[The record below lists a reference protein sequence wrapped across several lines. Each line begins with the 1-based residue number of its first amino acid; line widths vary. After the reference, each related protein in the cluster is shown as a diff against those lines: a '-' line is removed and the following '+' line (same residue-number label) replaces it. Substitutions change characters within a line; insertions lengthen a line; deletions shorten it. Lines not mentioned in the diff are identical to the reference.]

1 VPGAING
8 RMETRSPPWRC
19 GVAALAGLLLAA
31 PLAPA
36 CAENSAAVAR
46 AWGFDRSDLRP
57 HPGVRFGVLA
67 NGMRY
72 AVMRNAVPGDGLS
85 ARLHIAAGATA
96 QGARQDGYMHLIEHL
111 IFEGSANLPRGALLL
126 MLPSQGLRRFA
137 DFNAATAPGETLY
150 RLDIAKADARARA
163 TVLTVMREVA
173 SQLVFD
179 RRTVARAKT
188 AVLAELAGRDT
199 VRDRIIAAQTAWLMP
214 GRRPAGAALA
224 GSAGSIRGA
233 GGEALRQLYARTYVP
248 ERTTLVLVGDFDPV
262 AAEAEIV
269 ARFADWQAQRPLPP
283 PSPTTTSGATAATP
297 VAAAPRR
304 RRAGLFVDPAAPT
317 SVVIAA
323 VGAVTGADAVD
334 GRDTAFNQHLAA
346 EMLSRRLAR
355 TAPSSGGSA
364 AVYGD
369 FGTARV
375 ARIDLAAPDRDWR
388 RALRTG
394 SDALAAVLATG
405 FTQAELDA
413 QLAVSRDALLAA
425 AAPRSNPRLADGI
438 ADAVGRG
445 IVFTAAANASAALA
459 YLDRVRLAEVNAAFR
474 TAWSGRER
482 LAFVTHD
489 EDIPGGEAAVA
500 AALMEGAG
508 APGSYEA
515 MSRRAAG
522 LLGKLTVPGELSAR
536 PTRR

>member
-1 VPGAING
+1 MG
-8 RMETRSPPWRC
+8 TRSPPWRC

-31 PLAPA
+31 PASAANPAPA
-36 CAENSAAVAR
+36 AR
-46 AWGFDRSDLRP
+46 AWGFDRSDLQP

-72 AVMRNAVPGDGLS
+72 AVMRNAVPAGGLS
-85 ARLHIAAGATA
+85 ARLHVGAGATA

-126 MLPSQGLRRFA
+126 MLPSQGLQRFA

-150 RLDIAKADARARA
+150 RLDLAKADARARA
-163 TVLTVMREVA
+163 TVLTVLREVA

-199 VRDRIIAAQTAWLMP
+199 VHDRIIAAQTAWLMP
-214 GRRPAGAALA
+214 GKAPAGAALA
-224 GSAGSIRGA
+224 GSAASIRGA

-248 ERTTLVLVGDFDPV
+248 ERTTLVLVGDFDPM

-283 PSPTTTSGATAATP
+283 PFPRTTPSATAATP
-297 VAAAPRR
+297 VAATPRR
-304 RRAGLFVDPAAPT
+304 RPAGLFVDPAAPT

-334 GRDTAFNQHLAA
+334 QRDTAFNQHLAA

-355 TAPSSGGSA
+355 TAPSWGGSA
-364 AVYGD
+364 SVYGA
-369 FGTARV
+369 FGTARI
-375 ARIDLAAPDRDWR
+375 ARIDLASPDRDWR
-388 RALRTG
+388 RALRIG
-394 SDALAAVLATG
+394 SDALAAALASG
-405 FTQAELDA
+405 FTQAELDE

-425 AAPRSNPRLADGI
+425 AAPRSHSRLADGI

-445 IVFTAAANASAALA
+445 IVFTAAADASAALA
-459 YLDRVRLAEVNAAFR
+459 YLRRVRLAEVNAAFSA
-474 TAWSGRER
+474 AWSGRER
-482 LAFVTHD
+482 LVFVTHD
-489 EDIPGGEAAVA
+489 KAISGGEGAVS
-500 AALMEGAG
+500 AALTEATA
-508 APGSYEA
+508 APASKGPSN
-515 MSRRAAG
+515 
-522 LLGKLTVPGELSAR
+522 LH
-536 PTRR
+536 